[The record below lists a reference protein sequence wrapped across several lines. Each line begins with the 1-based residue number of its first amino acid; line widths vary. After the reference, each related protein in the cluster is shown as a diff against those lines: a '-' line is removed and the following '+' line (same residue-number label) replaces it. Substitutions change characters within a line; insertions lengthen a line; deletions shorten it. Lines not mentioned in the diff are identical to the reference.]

1 MLICVICQRHHGV
14 GVVVF
19 LDGGSE
25 DWISPWGGMGGGKV
39 VMDGV
44 EVEGRVNKEID
55 ERRDRD

>member
-1 MLICVICQRHHGV
+1 MLICVICQRHHGA

-25 DWISPWGGMGGGKV
+25 DWISPWGVLGKV

>member
-1 MLICVICQRHHGV
+1 MEARRIGSRL
-14 GVVVF
+14 
-19 LDGGSE
+19 GGG
-25 DWISPWGGMGGGKV
+25 WGGGKV